1 MDKNQIL
8 DQLKQINYPGFNRDI
23 VSFGMVKDVVIDQST
38 ITIILA
44 ISSSNEEKKNQLV
57 QEISDNIKVDSFEIK
72 IKVLDQAPR
81 KTVDTSNKD
90 ANVQGNIKNIIA
102 VASGKGGVGKSTIA
116 LNLAAALSK
125 AGHKTGLLDLDIYGP
140 SLPITMGIVENP
152 EVNDQQKIIP
162 VLKDNLKLMSFGF
175 ISGNQAPVVWRG
187 PLVAKMTEQFFRDV
201 VWGELD
207 YLILDLPPGT
217 GDVQLT
223 LSQKIPLDGAIIVT
237 TPNDIALTDVRKGA
251 DMFSKVKTPLLGVV
265 ENMSFM
271 QISGKLQSSNA
282 DLSDVELYINEKK
295 ISLED
300 DKSFNYKFHLFKE
313 GGGLNESQRLD
324 VPLLGQIPYSEDLM
338 QKNHPRTFGHGTG
351 AQTAKTIINDCVKK
365 EIPHLTLYT
374 FSKENWSRPKE
385 EIDMLMVLLSTM
397 LEKETENMLRNNIRF
412 NIVGKIEDLPD
423 KTRDW
428 VLSTI
433 EKTKNNT
440 GLILTLAL
448 SYGGRQEIV
457 DAFNSLIKSDVKI
470 INEEILKNHL
480 YCPELPDPDMII
492 RTGGEY
498 RLSNFLL
505 WQSAYAEIYVCN
517 KNWPDFDVAELE
529 KALKEYD
536 NRNRTF
542 GKV

>member
-23 VSFGMVKDVVIDQST
+23 VSFGMVKDVVIDQSI

-57 QEISDNIKVDSFEIK
+57 QEISDKIKIDSFEVK

-81 KTVDTSNKD
+81 KIVDTSNKD

-125 AGHKTGLLDLDIYGP
+125 EGHKTGLLDLDFYGP
-140 SLPITMGIVENP
+140 SLPITMGIIENP
-152 EVNDQQKIIP
+152 EVNNQQKIIP
-162 VLKDNLKLMSFGF
+162 VLKNNLKLMSFGF

-265 ENMSFM
+265 ENMSYM
-271 QISGKLQSSNA
+271 QISGKLQSSDS

-295 ISLED
+295 ISLEN
-300 DKSFNYKFHLFKE
+300 DKSFDYKFHLFKE
-313 GGGLNESQRLD
+313 GGGLNESKRLGI
-324 VPLLGQIPYSEDLM
+324 PLLGQIPYSEELM
-338 QKNHPRTFGHGTG
+338 LSIDKGEPLVFSNEKHPIS
-351 AQTAKTIINDCVKK
+351 IIFNK
-365 EIPHLTLYT
+365 IAM
-374 FSKENWSRPKE
+374 S
-385 EIDMLMVLLSTM
+385 
-397 LEKETENMLRNNIRF
+397 LEK
-412 NIVGKIEDLPD
+412 
-423 KTRDW
+423 
-428 VLSTI
+428 
-433 EKTKNNT
+433 
-440 GLILTLAL
+440 
-448 SYGGRQEIV
+448 
-457 DAFNSLIKSDVKI
+457 
-470 INEEILKNHL
+470 
-480 YCPELPDPDMII
+480 
-492 RTGGEY
+492 
-498 RLSNFLL
+498 
-505 WQSAYAEIYVCN
+505 
-517 KNWPDFDVAELE
+517 
-529 KALKEYD
+529 
-536 NRNRTF
+536 
-542 GKV
+542 